1 MKTCAFC
8 GSEININFCDFCD
21 MELEEKY
28 ILVNGERLAQ
38 YKDFKGYP
46 DHSLIFSSTKEL
58 MKLETIELLCLLRE
72 ARSHRANVFN
82 LRLLRHKAE
91 EQEGY
96 TEQVSDLAVKTYSE
110 YEIATRKVW
119 VIENIIKDRIG
130 YYPQRVTKNFLSM
143 FLDRMK
149 KCETKKMKI
158 KGDQK

>member
-1 MKTCAFC
+1 MKGDKMKTCAFC
-8 GSEININFCDFCD
+8 GSEIELRYCDFCD

-38 YKDFKGYP
+38 YKAFKGYP
-46 DHSLIFSSTKEL
+46 DQSLIFSSTKEL
-58 MKLETIELLCLLRE
+58 MELETIDLLCLLRE

-119 VIENIIKDRIG
+119 VIENII
-130 YYPQRVTKNFLSM
+130 
-143 FLDRMK
+143 
-149 KCETKKMKI
+149 
-158 KGDQK
+158 